1 MKHKSVLQ
9 NQSGLATIET
19 IPLLAIFL
27 ILLAYSFGSFGIIHT
42 GILNSIAARTYAFE
56 IMRGRTN
63 VSYFRDRPNY
73 PELAHFKL
81 RGNRIHGIKNE
92 MRPGDRDNEL
102 NFRATERPLRIGLGA
117 IPADASRTT
126 ASIHN
131 TRVFSEVSEQ
141 VQTSVGV
148 SPAWVMTQY
157 GMCINATCGGN

>member
-1 MKHKSVLQ
+1 MKQKSVLQ

-63 VSYFRDRPNY
+63 VSYFRDMPGY
-73 PELAHFKL
+73 PDLAHYKL
-81 RGNRIHGIKNE
+81 RGNRIHGIRNE
-92 MRPGDRDNEL
+92 FRPGDVDTDSG
-102 NFRATERPLRIGLGA
+102 FRSTERPLRIGLGA
-117 IPADASRTT
+117 IPADATRTT

-131 TRVFSEVSEQ
+131 ERVFTEVSEQ

-148 SPAWVMTQY
+148 SPAWIMTQY